1 MLPKKLSN
9 PMTMLS
15 IRVTIPNLDLKK
27 SHNSIKYLIFI
38 SHKYF

>member
-15 IRVTIPNLDLKK
+15 ITVTIPNLDLK
-27 SHNSIKYLIFI
+27 NSQQYQIP
-38 SHKYF
+38 YFYQS